1 MPVGAVQQAANRGV
15 PAAHGTSHTGRAHLF
30 SWAEAMGRP
39 VLTRPRI
46 TLKTGGIAALPIA
59 RNGDVALI
67 HLLIDATETP
77 PGRNRAGRRQAQGRK
92 SIMSNDS
99 KPETTMTIEKL
110 RNGKWAF
117 VLKRG
122 TVVYPA
128 HGQFTSQLQAHAAG
142 QAALKALENN
152 R

>member
-1 MPVGAVQQAANRGV
+1 
-15 PAAHGTSHTGRAHLF
+15 
-30 SWAEAMGRP
+30 
-39 VLTRPRI
+39 
-46 TLKTGGIAALPIA
+46 
-59 RNGDVALI
+59 
-67 HLLIDATETP
+67 
-77 PGRNRAGRRQAQGRK
+77 
-92 SIMSNDS
+92 MSNDS

-128 HGQFTSQLQAHAAG
+128 YGQFTSQLQAHAAG

>member
-15 PAAHGTSHTGRAHLF
+15 PAAHGTSHAAPAPLSPGLERWEGRRGPA
-30 SWAEAMGRP
+30 
-39 VLTRPRI
+39 PRI

-77 PGRNRAGRRQAQGRK
+77 PGRNRAGGRQAQGRK